1 MKNKDIYQQVWLDV
15 WDKTTNSNNLWRQ
28 INDRFNPEI
37 LDQFHVQN
45 FQVYNQ
51 VCGQVC
57 AQVLSQVSNL
67 IKAQMYEK

>member
-1 MKNKDIYQQVWLDV
+1 MNNKDIYQQVWLDV

-45 FQVYNQ
+45 FQVSNQ
-51 VCGQVC
+51 VWN
-57 AQVLSQVSNL
+57 QVSDL
-67 IKAQMYEK
+67 IKEQMHE

>member
-1 MKNKDIYQQVWLDV
+1 MSNKDIYQQVWLDV

-45 FQVYNQ
+45 FQVSNQ
-51 VCGQVC
+51 VWN
-57 AQVLSQVSNL
+57 QVSDL
-67 IKAQMYEK
+67 IKEQMHE